1 MSLEEQCGRKSES
14 KRKRSES
21 PVSIKHEHVYCSEEP
36 SGDEYKNIS
45 VKSERAASPTPS
57 QMSLKSH
64 CSMDPPTNLK
74 GRESFPSCSSVK
86 PERPDSPTYS
96 YMSAKTDWSM
106 DPPTNFKGIQAFP
119 SGIRITEITETS
131 PPVPSYMN
139 MTSNNPMEVT
149 GNFSRGNTCI
159 LRASSPTPS
168 QQSALSDRT
177 IEPQKKFKSEETNPL
192 DSRLLKE
199 HFLRCPV
206 CKSILKDPVSIPC
219 GHNYCRDCINTFWDN
234 CVEDYVCPHCS
245 KGTKTR
251 PVLNTNA
258 ALAEVV
264 KNLQQA
270 GFSPALPPFS
280 HAGPEDVACELCSEQ
295 ILKAVKSCSTCSVFL
310 CETHVKNHYIKPALQ
325 KHTLCDVIG
334 GMENR
339 LTPQH
344 WTTDNIFG
352 SSVCGQQDHTDH
364 EIKTQDIIKE
374 ETDRCFSE
382 SLLNSSMPET
392 KSPKEAAEITSS
404 ETEAN
409 KDIIDVRSIALMCS
423 TLQQEVSGLKKSL
436 SELKEKKHSDEYEE
450 DSYEEDDDEDCSEKD
465 SDEENDDED
474 ILYDSYDEME
484 GYEDDYEEEEDEDEK
499 EDSYD
504 LEDIE
509 DDTSYKDYDE
519 DISEDEDDYGI

>member
-1 MSLEEQCGRKSES
+1 MSLEEQCDLKSEP

-21 PVSIKHEHVYCSEEP
+21 PVSMKHEHFSDESNGE
-36 SGDEYKNIS
+36 EYKNKR
-45 VKSERAASPTPS
+45 VKSEREASPTPS
-57 QMSLKSH
+57 HMSWSV
-64 CSMDPPTNLK
+64 DPQTNLK

-86 PERPDSPTYS
+86 SERAASPTYS

-106 DPPTNFKGIQAFP
+106 DPPTNFKGVQAFP
-119 SGIRITEITETS
+119 LDTS
-131 PPVPSYMN
+131 H
-139 MTSNNPMEVT
+139 
-149 GNFSRGNTCI
+149 
-159 LRASSPTPS
+159 
-168 QQSALSDRT
+168 QSAWSDWT
-177 IEPQKKFKSEETNPL
+177 IEPQKKFKGEETIPL

-199 HFLRCPV
+199 HHLRCPV

-219 GHNYCRDCINTFWDN
+219 GHSYCRYCINTFWDN
-234 CVEDYVCPHCS
+234 CVEDYVCPQCG

-280 HAGPEDVACELCSEQ
+280 YAGPEDAACDLCSEQ
-295 ILKAVKSCSTCSVFL
+295 KLKAVKSCSTCGVFL
-310 CETHVKNHYIKPALQ
+310 CETHVSHHYIIPALQ
-325 KHTLCDVIG
+325 KHTLCEVIG

-344 WTTDNIFG
+344 WTTDNIF
-352 SSVCGQQDHTDH
+352 SNSICGQQDHTDH

-374 ETDRCFSE
+374 ETDSCFSE
-382 SLLNSSMPET
+382 SLLNISMPET

-404 ETEAN
+404 ETDAN
-409 KDIIDVRSIALMCS
+409 IDIIDVRSIALMCS

-436 SELKEKKHSDEYEE
+436 SELKEKNTNKNKHYDEYKE
-450 DSYEEDDDEDCSEKD
+450 DFYEEEDDEDCSKKD
-465 SDEENDDED
+465 SDEENDDEEG
-474 ILYDSYDEME
+474 YKDSYDEEE
-484 GYEDDYEEEEDEDEK
+484 GYEDVYDYEKDYEEEEEVGSDEEEDEDEK

-504 LEDIE
+504 DEDENFDGYDLEDIE
-509 DDTSYKDYDE
+509 DDKSYKDYDE
-519 DISEDEDDYGI
+519 DNSEDEDDYGI